1 MTTHDEQ
8 VTSTPTGSTPAEAAS
23 AEMERPA
30 EDKLSMAPAE
40 QPQEAELPPTAAE
53 QPQESELP
61 PTAAEQ
67 PQESELPPTAAEQPQ
82 EAELPPAEIAEP
94 SADELL
100 FADDNLSML
109 RSRWDDVQT
118 AFVDDPTKCVQ
129 EADLLVAEVVDQ
141 LAASFSGA
149 RSRLESQW
157 ARGEDVSTEDLRLAL
172 RRYRE
177 FFERLLA
184 V

>member
-1 MTTHDEQ
+1 VPSATSDNPSSATMTTDSPPRQDEPPI
-8 VTSTPTGSTPAEAAS
+8 VDDES
-23 AEMERPA
+23 
-30 EDKLSMAPAE
+30 SMARAE
-40 QPQEAELPPTAAE
+40 QSQTRNPPTVGV
-53 QPQESELP
+53 
-61 PTAAEQ
+61 
-67 PQESELPPTAAEQPQ
+67 
-82 EAELPPAEIAEP
+82 EP

-100 FADDNLSML
+100 FADDNLTVL

-129 EADLLVAEVVDQ
+129 EADALVAEVVEQ
-141 LAASFSGA
+141 LTAGFSDA

>member
-8 VTSTPTGSTPAEAAS
+8 ATSIPSS
-23 AEMERPA
+23 AERSAPPPSDGPSSATSRSDALPRQDEPGREEPGRDEPPIEA
-30 EDKLSMAPAE
+30 EDISMAPAE
-40 QPQEAELPPTAAE
+40 QAQPADVPRTAE
-53 QPQESELP
+53 
-61 PTAAEQ
+61 
-67 PQESELPPTAAEQPQ
+67 
-82 EAELPPAEIAEP
+82 AEP

-100 FADDNLSML
+100 FADNNLTVL

-129 EADLLVAEVVDQ
+129 EADALVAEVVEQ
-141 LAASFSGA
+141 LTAGFSDA

>member
-1 MTTHDEQ
+1 
-8 VTSTPTGSTPAEAAS
+8 
-23 AEMERPA
+23 
-30 EDKLSMAPAE
+30 MAPAE
-40 QPQEAELPPTAAE
+40 QPQPADVPPTAE
-53 QPQESELP
+53 
-61 PTAAEQ
+61 
-67 PQESELPPTAAEQPQ
+67 
-82 EAELPPAEIAEP
+82 AEP

-100 FADDNLSML
+100 FADDNLTVL

-129 EADLLVAEVVDQ
+129 EADALVAEVVEQ
-141 LAASFSGA
+141 LTAGFSDA

>member
-8 VTSTPTGSTPAEAAS
+8 AASTPV
-23 AEMERPA
+23 
-30 EDKLSMAPAE
+30 PAE
-40 QPQEAELPPTAAE
+40 QSAPPQPSEGSSLAQDEPPIEEEPQAADV
-53 QPQESELP
+53 
-61 PTAAEQ
+61 
-67 PQESELPPTAAEQPQ
+67 
-82 EAELPPAEIAEP
+82 PPAAGAEP

-100 FADDNLSML
+100 FARDNLSML

-129 EADLLVAEVVDQ
+129 EADALVAEVVDQ
-141 LAASFSGA
+141 LAAGFSDA

>member
-8 VTSTPTGSTPAEAAS
+8 ATSTPTS
-23 AEMERPA
+23 AERSAPQPPSDGPSSATSRTDALPRQDEPGREELGREETSIA
-30 EDKLSMAPAE
+30 ADELSMAPAE
-40 QPQEAELPPTAAE
+40 QPQPSDIPPNAE
-53 QPQESELP
+53 
-61 PTAAEQ
+61 
-67 PQESELPPTAAEQPQ
+67 
-82 EAELPPAEIAEP
+82 AEP

-100 FADDNLSML
+100 FAGDNLSVL

-129 EADLLVAEVVDQ
+129 EADALVAEVVEQ
-141 LAASFSGA
+141 LTAGFSDA

>member
-8 VTSTPTGSTPAEAAS
+8 ATSTQTS
-23 AEMERPA
+23 AERSAPQPPSDGPSSATSRTDLPPRQDEPEQVEPPVA
-30 EDKLSMAPAE
+30 ADELSMAPAE
-40 QPQEAELPPTAAE
+40 QSQAANVRPTDG
-53 QPQESELP
+53 
-61 PTAAEQ
+61 
-67 PQESELPPTAAEQPQ
+67 
-82 EAELPPAEIAEP
+82 AEP

-100 FADDNLSML
+100 FAGDNLSVL

-129 EADLLVAEVVDQ
+129 EADALVAEVVEQ
-141 LAASFSGA
+141 LTAGFSDA

>member
-8 VTSTPTGSTPAEAAS
+8 ATGTPTS
-23 AEMERPA
+23 AERSAPPPSDGPSSATSRTDALPRQDELGRQEPGRQEETSIEA
-30 EDKLSMAPAE
+30 DELSMAPAE
-40 QPQEAELPPTAAE
+40 QPQPAAE
-53 QPQESELP
+53 QPQAADVP
-61 PTAAEQ
+61 RTAE
-67 PQESELPPTAAEQPQ
+67 
-82 EAELPPAEIAEP
+82 AEP

-100 FADDNLSML
+100 FAGDNLTVL

-129 EADLLVAEVVDQ
+129 EADALVAEVVEQ
-141 LAASFSGA
+141 LTAGFSDA

>member
-8 VTSTPTGSTPAEAAS
+8 TTSTPTS
-23 AEMERPA
+23 AERSAPPPRSEDPPPA
-30 EDKLSMAPAE
+30 ATSRTDALPRQDEPGWEEPGREETSIEADELSMAPAE
-40 QPQEAELPPTAAE
+40 QPQSADAPPTAE
-53 QPQESELP
+53 
-61 PTAAEQ
+61 
-67 PQESELPPTAAEQPQ
+67 
-82 EAELPPAEIAEP
+82 AEP

-100 FADDNLSML
+100 FADDNLTVL

-129 EADLLVAEVVDQ
+129 EADALVAEVVEQ
-141 LAASFSGA
+141 LTAGFSDA

>member
-8 VTSTPTGSTPAEAAS
+8 ATRTQPDEQATRTQAPEEQS
-23 AEMERPA
+23 APPPVSDGPSLAQDERLI
-30 EDKLSMAPAE
+30 EE
-40 QPQEAELPPTAAE
+40 QPQETDV
-53 QPQESELP
+53 
-61 PTAAEQ
+61 
-67 PQESELPPTAAEQPQ
+67 
-82 EAELPPAEIAEP
+82 PPAAGAEP

-100 FADDNLSML
+100 FADDNLSVL

-129 EADLLVAEVVDQ
+129 EADALVAEVVDQ
-141 LAASFSGA
+141 LAAGFADA
-149 RSRLESQW
+149 RSRLEAQW
-157 ARGEDVSTEDLRLAL
+157 ARGEDVSTEDLRIAL

-177 FFERLLA
+177 FFQRLLA

>member
-8 VTSTPTGSTPAEAAS
+8 ATGTPTS
-23 AEMERPA
+23 AERSAQPPSDGPSSATSRTDALPRQDEPGREEPGRQEETSIEA
-30 EDKLSMAPAE
+30 DELSMAPAE
-40 QPQEAELPPTAAE
+40 QPQPADVPPTGE
-53 QPQESELP
+53 
-61 PTAAEQ
+61 
-67 PQESELPPTAAEQPQ
+67 
-82 EAELPPAEIAEP
+82 AEP

-100 FADDNLSML
+100 FADDNLTVL

-129 EADLLVAEVVDQ
+129 EADALVAEVVEQ
-141 LAASFSGA
+141 LTAGFADA